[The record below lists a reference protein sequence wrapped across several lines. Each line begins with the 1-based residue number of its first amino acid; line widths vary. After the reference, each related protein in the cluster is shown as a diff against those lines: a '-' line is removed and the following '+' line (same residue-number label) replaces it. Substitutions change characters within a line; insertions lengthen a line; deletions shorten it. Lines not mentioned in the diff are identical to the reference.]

1 MPGLGL
7 DDQSVDLKYMIHA
20 IHASGETGVPFE
32 VCGYGNSAHVFDF
45 VYPGKLKNCEG
56 CHVVGEDT
64 FYPVSPADV
73 HGTTIDVGGDITTP
87 TDDTVISPNT
97 AVCSTCH
104 VDQLAADHMQQN
116 GGDFNATKAADSALI
131 SSGVETCAICHGP
144 GRTSDVKEVH
154 GVAEFQFN

>member
-1 MPGLGL
+1 MPSYNLQKAIYNQL
-7 DDQSVDLKYMIHA
+7 QALTVDVYDAVPQGNKYPY
-20 IHASGETGVPFE
+20 V
-32 VCGYGNSAHVFDF
+32 
-45 VYPGKLKNCEG
+45 
-56 CHVVGEDT
+56 VVGEDT
-64 FYPVSPADV
+64 FYPVSPAEV

-104 VDQLAADHMQQN
+104 ADQLAADHMQQN